1 MIQQTMSIPCEHI
14 QMEYKAKFLSKSNDY
29 TLIENKKFINWF
41 YQKFTQMNIQFPWR
55 ITIERKIHDYIQKS
69 SLELISFIEHTA
81 FITKCFSH
89 SIEINDNKFESILI
103 TNETLH
109 INFDLK
115 LALKGVSFLTNIFHG
130 LSIHLKNLANVFHLW
145 FMLIKFVIVFPHVAG
160 ACSACND
167 LKQKQVYN
175 SLLFASTWFN
185 STFLMTMNNE
195 SIDIDQLIEKCKY
208 NPLLWSINDF
218 IRLALLENKNTNIDK
233 MNREDIDLNQYHL
246 IHYLITTFIT
256 TISHLFLY
264 LITIL
269 LRRFIQNYK
278 YEYTHQNFSFQLS
291 PILTTDHSMMIPSN
305 ENQQGEIEKK
315 NIRISKSSNNNSI
328 KFIQDNSNDEQYE
341 NRVNKKSIYSR
352 KTIIL
357 ILIAVIAGLGLVAT
371 IILISIVFQLR
382 TSNSMNTT
390 ILSTIKHTTD
400 TTNTNFSNSTSLLT
414 TLPITTT
421 LVTTTTNVLTR
432 TIQVISTDTITT
444 TTIAMRNL
452 SVAAK

>member
-1 MIQQTMSIPCEHI
+1 
-14 QMEYKAKFLSKSNDY
+14 
-29 TLIENKKFINWF
+29 
-41 YQKFTQMNIQFPWR
+41 
-55 ITIERKIHDYIQKS
+55 
-69 SLELISFIEHTA
+69 
-81 FITKCFSH
+81 
-89 SIEINDNKFESILI
+89 
-103 TNETLH
+103 
-109 INFDLK
+109 
-115 LALKGVSFLTNIFHG
+115 
-130 LSIHLKNLANVFHLW
+130 
-145 FMLIKFVIVFPHVAG
+145 
-160 ACSACND
+160 
-167 LKQKQVYN
+167 
-175 SLLFASTWFN
+175 
-185 STFLMTMNNE
+185 
-195 SIDIDQLIEKCKY
+195 
-208 NPLLWSINDF
+208 
-218 IRLALLENKNTNIDK
+218 
-233 MNREDIDLNQYHL
+233 

-432 TIQVISTDTITT
+432 TVQVISTDTITT